1 LDGGRA
7 GSRVKFDI
15 TSKKKEKWN
24 NEARI
29 STAEER

>member
-7 GSRVKFDI
+7 GSRIEFNI
-15 TSKKKEKWN
+15 TGEKKEKWN
-24 NEARI
+24 DEARI